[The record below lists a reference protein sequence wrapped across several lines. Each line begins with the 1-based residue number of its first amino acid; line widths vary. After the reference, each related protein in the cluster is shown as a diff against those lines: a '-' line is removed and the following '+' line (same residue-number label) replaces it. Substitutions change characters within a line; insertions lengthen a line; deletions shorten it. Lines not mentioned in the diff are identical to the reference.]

1 MPELPRDVQAR
12 QISILVF
19 PRPHAGA
26 ARSTRLEVN
35 LTVSSTGVQKPA
47 QKFDRSIVEGPIVPS
62 VWRLAWPTMLQ
73 NVIAGLQG
81 IIDHAMVGHYVGYTA
96 NAAIGVS
103 WQIIIVVIVFI
114 SSLFTGMAVLVAR
127 FAGANEPE
135 KVNRVVYQAFL
146 TALALSVLLAIIG
159 YFASPMLLDT
169 VNAAPDVQR
178 EALPFLRAMFMG
190 IIGMM
195 IFFMLSGAF
204 RAAGDART
212 PLRLG
217 AAMTALTIIFNILLI
232 PTFGTLGAA
241 LGTIASSTIVAGY
254 GVWRLFVP
262 GSVIHLHRHMDTRPD
277 WTIIKS
283 LFRFGL
289 PTGFQG
295 IAMNIA
301 GVLLLRFIGSL
312 EHSAAAQAAYAVGYT
327 ELFSLITWTSVGLMG
342 ASATIAGQN
351 LGAGNPER
359 AMHGVAVTSRI
370 GLAVAAVVGAM
381 FLLIPQYL
389 LWIFGMTEP
398 HVTSICQELLR
409 YLSVSGFFITVAL
422 SYTGGLQGTG
432 DTRSPLYI
440 SLVSQIAVPL
450 GLCAILQAAGRLEPH
465 DIWLAI
471 VLGHVTRATL
481 SVVRFRQGKWRHIAV
496 DIEAARA

>member
-1 MPELPRDVQAR
+1 MADLPSKQR
-12 QISILVF
+12 
-19 PRPHAGA
+19 
-26 ARSTRLEVN
+26 
-35 LTVSSTGVQKPA
+35 
-47 QKFDRSIVEGPIVPS
+47 KFDRSIVEGPIGPA

-81 IIDHAMVGHYVGYTA
+81 IIDHAMVGHFVGYTA

-127 FAGANEPE
+127 FAGANDHE

-146 TALALSVLLAIIG
+146 TAAGLSVLLATIG
-159 YFASPMLLDT
+159 YFASPTLLDL
-169 VNAAPDVQR
+169 VNAAPEVQA
-178 EALPFLRAMFMG
+178 EALPFLRAMFVG
-190 IIGMM
+190 IFGMM
-195 IFFMLSGAF
+195 LFFMLSGAF
-204 RAAGDART
+204 RAAGDPRT

-217 AAMTALTIIFNILLI
+217 VTMTVLTIAFNVMLI
-232 PTFGTLGAA
+232 PAFGTLGAA
-241 LGTIASSTIVAGY
+241 LGTIASSTIVAAY
-254 GVWRLFVP
+254 GIWRLFRP
-262 GSVIHLHRHMDTRPD
+262 ESVIHFHRGMDMHPD
-277 WTIIKS
+277 FGIIRS

-289 PTGFQG
+289 PTGVQG

-301 GVLLLRFIGSL
+301 GVLLLRFIGAL

-359 AMHGVAVTSRI
+359 AMEGVQVASRF
-370 GLAVAAVVGAM
+370 GLMVAAVVGAM
-381 FLLIPQYL
+381 FVLLPKYL
-389 LWIFGMTEP
+389 LAIFGMTDP
-398 HVTSICQELLR
+398 QVLSIGEQLLR
-409 YLSVSGFFITVAL
+409 YLSVSGLFITVAL

-440 SLVSQIAVPL
+440 SIISQIVIPI
-450 GLCAILQAAGRLEPH
+450 GLCTIFQATRGLQPA

-471 VLGHVTRATL
+471 VLGHFTRALL
-481 SVVRFRQGKWRHIAV
+481 SVMRFRQGKWRHIEV
-496 DIEAARA
+496 DIEPARP